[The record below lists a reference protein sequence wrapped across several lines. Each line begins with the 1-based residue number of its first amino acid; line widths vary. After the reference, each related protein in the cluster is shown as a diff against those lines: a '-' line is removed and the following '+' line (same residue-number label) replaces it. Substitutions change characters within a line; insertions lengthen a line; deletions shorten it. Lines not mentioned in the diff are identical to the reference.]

1 MSQSVIAEPRS
12 DDLKVPP
19 HNIEAEQYVIG
30 GLLISNESWDEIS
43 DQITSDD
50 FYRFDH
56 RLFFESITG
65 LADEDKPF
73 DAVTIAD
80 WLKGRGQ
87 LRNEEWREYLIALD
101 KNTPSAANI
110 RHYTKTVRE
119 ASMLR
124 NLITVSNKTTALAVH
139 NEGLAVDE
147 VLNRAEQLIY
157 QVSDQEV
164 KRKSGY
170 ETVRVLVDRASKR
183 IEELSR
189 SGAGEVTGIATGF
202 DDFDRL
208 TTGLHDSDLII
219 LAGRPAMG
227 KTSFAMN
234 IVENA
239 AVKEGKSVAVFSME
253 MSSEQLT
260 TRLISSLG
268 RIDSG
273 KIRIGDL
280 DEQDWSY
287 LNKSIEVLADAKIHI
302 DDTPGLTPSEM
313 RSRIRRLDRQYGVDL
328 VVIDYLQLMQGDKT
342 GSLENRTAE
351 VSGISRSLKA
361 MAKEMNV
368 PVIALSQLNRSVET
382 RSNKRPMVSDLRESG
397 SLEQDADIVLFI
409 YRDEYYNPD
418 HPGNKGVAEIII
430 GKQRHGAIGTVNVA
444 FQGVYT
450 RFDNLVDNNRY
461 APAEIEEK
469 SNRNQFRRN
478 VR

>member
-139 NEGLAVDE
+139 KEGLAVDE

-164 KRKSGY
+164 KRKSG
-170 ETVRVLVDRASKR
+170 EDNKDRT
-183 IEELSR
+183 I
-189 SGAGEVTGIATGF
+189 
-202 DDFDRL
+202 
-208 TTGLHDSDLII
+208 
-219 LAGRPAMG
+219 
-227 KTSFAMN
+227 
-234 IVENA
+234 
-239 AVKEGKSVAVFSME
+239 
-253 MSSEQLT
+253 
-260 TRLISSLG
+260 
-268 RIDSG
+268 
-273 KIRIGDL
+273 
-280 DEQDWSY
+280 
-287 LNKSIEVLADAKIHI
+287 
-302 DDTPGLTPSEM
+302 
-313 RSRIRRLDRQYGVDL
+313 
-328 VVIDYLQLMQGDKT
+328 
-342 GSLENRTAE
+342 RTARPGCGPNAVRTRGCE
-351 VSGISRSLKA
+351 SLSVSIAWPSRALG
-361 MAKEMNV
+361 MARR
-368 PVIALSQLNRSVET
+368 RS
-382 RSNKRPMVSDLRESG
+382 
-397 SLEQDADIVLFI
+397 
-409 YRDEYYNPD
+409 
-418 HPGNKGVAEIII
+418 
-430 GKQRHGAIGTVNVA
+430 
-444 FQGVYT
+444 
-450 RFDNLVDNNRY
+450 
-461 APAEIEEK
+461 
-469 SNRNQFRRN
+469 
-478 VR
+478 